1 MLLALTV
8 LSFTSLSASSFAQA
22 PAQDVEAAMQAAS
35 PAEIRAEDI
44 ARRIEMLSSD
54 AFGGRGPGSEG
65 EQLTIDYLVDEFKGM
80 GLRPGAGG
88 ESWTQAV
95 PMVELTPESSP
106 ASNYTASG
114 GEAVTLMHGRDIVLW
129 SPVLGGEVSVSAS
142 DVVFAGYGI
151 VAPEFEWNDY
161 EGLDVKGKTV
171 LVMVNDP
178 GFATQDPALFRGHAM
193 TYYGRWTYKFEEAE
207 RQGAAA
213 CLIVHQDAA
222 AGYGWTVV
230 DQSWSRPQLQLGGD
244 VRERALKVSG
254 WVSESAAMDLVT
266 AAGQDLGA
274 LAAAAAKRGARPVPL
289 EGVQFSAGFSNRM
302 RRVVSANVLAELK
315 GSKTPDEY
323 VLICA
328 HWDHLG
334 TREGSAEEDNIY
346 NGAVDNASG
355 TATLLELAEA
365 LAAQPTAP
373 SRSVLFL
380 VTTAE
385 EKGLLGSKYYASDP
399 VVPLAKTVCGL
410 NLDVANTLGEMK
422 DIIVVGFGASELD
435 VDLAAM
441 ARGQGRTIV
450 PEATPEKGFYFR
462 SDHFSLAKVGVPMMY
477 TETGTTSVKHG
488 TDWVTEQK
496 LDFTRKRY
504 HRLSDEYNPEWDL
517 SGAVQDVQ
525 LFHGLVNLWANDPR
539 PRQWSPDS
547 EFRAARELSLRGR

>member
-1 MLLALTV
+1 MLLTLTL
-8 LSFTSLSASSFAQA
+8 LSSVPLLGLQEGSSS
-22 PAQDVEAAMQAAS
+22 S
-35 PAEIRAEDI
+35 PDIRAEDI
-44 ARRIEMLSSD
+44 AKRIEILSSD
-54 AFGGRGPGSEG
+54 AFGGRGPGGEG
-65 EQLTIDYLVDEFKGM
+65 EQITLDYLVDEFKRM
-80 GLRPGAGG
+80 GLAPGGFDG
-88 ESWTQAV
+88 DWTQPV
-95 PMVELTPESSP
+95 PMVELTPEGSP
-106 ASNYTASG
+106 ASNYAVEG
-114 GEAVTLMHGRDIVLW
+114 AEATTLMHGRDVVLW
-129 SPVLGGEVSVSAS
+129 SPLLGGDVSVSDS
-142 DVVFAGYGI
+142 DIVFAGYGV

-178 GFATQDPALFRGHAM
+178 GFASKDPELFRGHAM

-213 CLIVHQDAA
+213 CLIIHQDDA

-244 VRERALKVSG
+244 VRERSLQVAGWISG
-254 WVSESAAMDLVT
+254 SAAADLVS

-274 LAAAAAKRGARPVPL
+274 LGQAAGQRGAKPVAL
-289 EGVQFSAGFSNRM
+289 EGARFSAGFTNRM
-302 RRVVSANVLAELK
+302 QRVISANVLAQLK

-323 VLICA
+323 VLVCA

-355 TATLLELAEA
+355 TASLLELAEA
-365 LAAQPTAP
+365 LAAQEVAP
-373 SRSVLFL
+373 DRSILFL

-385 EKGLLGSKYYASDP
+385 EKGLLGSKYYASNP
-399 VVPLAKTVCGL
+399 IVPLAKTVCGL

-422 DIIVVGFGASELD
+422 DIIVVGYGASELD
-435 VDLAAM
+435 TDLAAF
-441 ARGQGRTIV
+441 ARAQGRTIV

-477 TETGTTSVKHG
+477 TETGTTSVEHG
-488 TDWVTEQK
+488 TEWVTAQK
-496 LDFTRKRY
+496 ADFTRKRY
-504 HRLSDEYNPEWDL
+504 HKLSDEFNPEWDL

-525 LFHGLVNLWANDPR
+525 LFHGMVNLWANDPR
-539 PRQWSPDS
+539 GRQWSPDS
-547 EFRAARELSLRGR
+547 EFRAARERSLQRSLQGR